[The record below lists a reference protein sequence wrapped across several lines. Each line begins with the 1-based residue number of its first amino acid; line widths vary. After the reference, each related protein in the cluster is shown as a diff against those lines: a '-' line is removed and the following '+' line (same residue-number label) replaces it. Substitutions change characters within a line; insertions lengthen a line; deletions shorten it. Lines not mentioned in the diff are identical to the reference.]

1 MVQGGL
7 SSGGRQVEATES
19 PDPEPRPFEEFFLAN
34 REQLYRALCLVT
46 RNPHEAEDLMQDAF
60 IRVFERWDRVGLM
73 EDPVGYLYRTAMNS
87 FRQLRRRAA
96 VASKHLF
103 HSPAP
108 GEDPFEVIETRD
120 LTYAALATL
129 SRRQRAVVV
138 LIDMLQFPT
147 DEVAAILGTAP
158 STVRVHL
165 ARARAALGD
174 QIGTRDG

>member
-1 MVQGGL
+1 MVQGGV
-7 SSGGRQVEATES
+7 SSGGRHVEAEAG
-19 PDPEPRPFEEFFLAN
+19 PDPRPEPFDEFFLAN

-46 RNPHEAEDLMQDAF
+46 RDHHEAEDLMQDAF
-60 IRVFERWDRVGLM
+60 IRIFERWDRVGRM

-96 VASKHLF
+96 VASRHLI
-103 HSPAP
+103 HPGPA
-108 GEDPFEVIETRD
+108 EDPFEAIETQD
-120 LTYAALATL
+120 ITIKALGTL

-147 DEVAAILGTAP
+147 DEVAEILGTAP

-165 ARARAALGD
+165 ARGRAALGSD
-174 QIGTRDG
+174 LRGNDE